1 MQVNRK
7 KKNLRKREKNVNK
20 KNHII
25 DLKPNVEILFKQ
37 IKSKY

>member
-7 KKNLRKREKNVNK
+7 KKLRKREKIVKK
-20 KNHII
+20 KNRII
-25 DLKPNVEILFKQ
+25 DLKPNAETLFKQ

>member
-7 KKNLRKREKNVNK
+7 KKPKKKRKKCEQK
-20 KNHII
+20 KP
-25 DLKPNVEILFKQ
+25 LEILFKQ